1 MYVCVVRARACILHL
16 AASPQSSMVATC
28 IIVKSEAKKR
38 PKRAASLVAQCGQA
52 TFYPRRVPA
61 VYTHTIV
68 AEQLELDSLAPL
80 DRKYAITPVWLCGII
95 LFEMIFDCT
104 ELRI

>member
-68 AEQLELDSLAPL
+68 AELGG
-80 DRKYAITPVWLCGII
+80 YAQFGKK
-95 LFEMIFDCT
+95 FDAQHCVDCRD
-104 ELRI
+104 EC